1 MATSKAELL
10 QGTLDM
16 LVMRAVAD
24 EALHGYALVHRL
36 RLISGERLR
45 IPQGSLYPSLHR
57 LENQG
62 LLKGEWRET
71 STGREAKFYR
81 LTAKG
86 HRRLEAEVA
95 GWRELSIA
103 VALVLEA
110 T

>member
-1 MATSKAELL
+1 MTTSKAELL

-36 RLISGERLR
+36 RLISGDRLR

-86 HRRLEAEVA
+86 HKRLEAEVA